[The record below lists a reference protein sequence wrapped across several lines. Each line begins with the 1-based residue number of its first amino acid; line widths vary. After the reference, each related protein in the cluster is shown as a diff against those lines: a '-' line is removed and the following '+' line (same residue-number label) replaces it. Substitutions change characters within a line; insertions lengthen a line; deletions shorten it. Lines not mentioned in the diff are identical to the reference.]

1 MVGAVAAPIEV
12 AGLVTPVP
20 PEMLVVVPAPP
31 TAGCVQVVTN
41 VNTVADAAA
50 VVPIVALVY
59 GTLVLF
65 SKNIVAGVPVKL
77 YQPVVVANVF
87 CVPPV
92 PPIRVVPV

>member
-1 MVGAVAAPIEV
+1 MSVVAPSAGAVP
-12 AGLVTPVP
+12 PVIA
-20 PEMLVVVPAPP
+20 VVVPAPP

-50 VVPIVALVY
+50 VVPIISPVY
-59 GTLVLF
+59 GALLLF
-65 SKNIVAGVPVKL
+65 STKIDAGVPVKL

-87 CVPPV
+87 CVQPV